1 MSYCNNC
8 GAYIPDGQTKCLAC
22 GLDETEQKKTDTS
35 GSAAQSA
42 SNGSGRFDAEFLRQQ
57 LEEQRRRQRENSRK
71 WAEAEHARRQR
82 DRDRRPGG
90 YAADAGAKS
99 GAHSRQWDEGQ
110 SRYSASAPANKTMAA
125 LSYLGILCFLPYFLC
140 RDDEFAAYHA
150 RQGLGLLL
158 FGVGANLLSTIFG
171 LNWLV
176 SIFWVYMIY
185 KGMTTAAAGKLQ
197 PLPYIGSLF
206 LKK

>member
-22 GLDETEQKKTDTS
+22 GLDETEQKKTETS
-35 GSAAQSA
+35 GSATQSA
-42 SNGSGRFDAEFLRQQ
+42 PNGSARFDTEFLRQQ

-71 WAEAEHARRQR
+71 WADAERARRQR
-82 DRDRRPGG
+82 DRERRSGG
-90 YAADAGAKS
+90 YAADAGTQTRS
-99 GAHSRQWDEGQ
+99 QEEGR
-110 SRYSASAPANKTMAA
+110 SCCSSSAPANRTVAA
-125 LSYLGILCFLPYFLC
+125 LSYLGILCFLPYFVC

-176 SIFWVYMIY
+176 SIIWVYMIY
-185 KGMTTAAAGKLQ
+185 KGMTAAGAGKRQ

>member
-1 MSYCNNC
+1 MAYCNNC

-22 GLDETEQKKTDTS
+22 GFDETEEKKTEAS

-42 SNGSGRFDAEFLRQQ
+42 PKSAGHFDTEYLRRQ

-71 WAEAEHARRQR
+71 WAEAEHARRQQER
-82 DRDRRPGG
+82 GRRPGG
-90 YAADAGAKS
+90 YAADTGVHGGTQGRPWEQEHS
-99 GAHSRQWDEGQ
+99 GRAV
-110 SRYSASAPANKTMAA
+110 APANKTMAA
-125 LSYLGILCFLPYFLC
+125 LSYLGILCFLPFFFC

-150 RQGLGLLL
+150 RQGLGLFLL
-158 FGVGANLLSTIFG
+158 GAGANLLSTILG

-176 SIFWVYMIY
+176 TIIWIYMIY
-185 KGMTTAAAGKLQ
+185 KGMTAAAAGRLQ